1 MVINQNEDWFYEKE
15 KIPTLWFSG
24 CGAKCKKRKR
34 GKCWIPAW
42 KSRDCREDQASLLRS
57 LIKLFHDKPS
67 RHHPFCKSWLVSPGL
82 LVRIPWFKKWA
93 NYPKK
98 APTDP
103 GASKFNQGQYL
114 LSRSCRIY
122 LSFPPF
128 FILID
133 CHASHK
139 RACLKYN
146 SYISGCFHLIWL
158 LGHEMWKY

>member
-1 MVINQNEDWFYEKE
+1 MKIDFMKKKKSVIVIFRMRCEVQEAKAGQVLNSSLKVPRLQRG
-15 KIPTLWFSG
+15 SG
-24 CGAKCKKRKR
+24 EAFNSDSFDH
-34 GKCWIPAW
+34 W
-42 KSRDCREDQASLLRS
+42 
-57 LIKLFHDKPS
+57 FHDKPS
-67 RHHPFCKSWLVSPGL
+67 RRHHFCKSWLVSPGL

-158 LGHEMWKY
+158 